1 MKIDFHFRASAV
13 DIEDM
18 AVRIAGVNIP
28 NDKRIEIA
36 LTYIHGIGRARSNKI
51 LADAKVNKDIR
62 VKDLKE
68 TEVNML
74 REIVEKKYT
83 VEGDLR
89 RDVQSNIKRLREIG
103 CYRGLRHAKHLPV
116 RGQRTKTNSRT
127 VRGNK
132 RVTMGSGKSKAG
144 LQKT

>member
-1 MKIDFHFRASAV
+1 
-13 DIEDM
+13 M
-18 AVRIAGVNIP
+18 AVRIAGINIP

-36 LTYIHGIGRARSNKI
+36 LTYIHGIGTTRANKI
-51 LADAKVNKDIR
+51 LADAKVDKDTR

-68 TEVNML
+68 TEVNTL
-74 REIVEKKYT
+74 RELVEKKYT

-89 RDVQSNIKRLREIG
+89 REVQSNIKRLREIG
-103 CYRGLRHAKHLPV
+103 CYRGLRHGKHLPV

>member
-1 MKIDFHFRASAV
+1 
-13 DIEDM
+13 M

-36 LTYIHGIGRARSNKI
+36 LTYIHGIGRTRAVKI
-51 LADAKVNKDIR
+51 LDEAKVNKDIR

-68 TEVNML
+68 AEANTL

-89 RDVQSNIKRLREIG
+89 REVQSNIKRLREIG
-103 CYRGLRHAKHLPV
+103 CYRGLRHGKHLPV

>member
-1 MKIDFHFRASAV
+1 
-13 DIEDM
+13 M

-28 NDKRIEIA
+28 TDKRVEIA
-36 LTYIHGIGRARSNKI
+36 LTYVHGVGRTRSNTI
-51 LADAKVNKDIR
+51 LAQAKVNKDTR
-62 VKDLKE
+62 VQDLKE
-68 TEVNML
+68 EEVNIL
-74 REIVEKKYT
+74 REIIEKKYI

-89 RDVQSNIKRLREIG
+89 REVASNIKRLKEIG

-116 RGQRTKTNSRT
+116 RGQSTKNNNRT

-132 RVTMGSGKSKAG
+132 RVTAVSGKSKAG

>member
-1 MKIDFHFRASAV
+1 
-13 DIEDM
+13 M

-28 NDKRIEIA
+28 NEKRIEIA
-36 LTYIHGIGRARSNKI
+36 LTYVYGIGRARANKI
-51 LADAKVNKDIR
+51 LAEAKVDPDTR
-62 VKDLKE
+62 VTALKE
-68 TEVNML
+68 AEANRV
-74 REIVEKKYT
+74 RDIVEKQYT

-89 RDVQSNIKRLREIG
+89 RDVQGNIKRLREFG
-103 CYRGLRHAKHLPV
+103 TYRGLRHAKHLPV